1 MVYFLKGNAR
11 VIYAKLSDEDACSYD
26 TLKSALYEGFQLTA
40 EEYRKKF
47 RHTNKVS
54 TDSYKEHIVKLE
66 RYLANWVDRELSKC
80 KDNVKALK
88 DLMLRE

>member
-1 MVYFLKGNAR
+1 MHTTM
-11 VIYAKLSDEDACSYD
+11 

-40 EEYRKKF
+40 EEYCKKF
-47 RHTNKVS
+47 RHTKKVS

-66 RYLANWVDRELSKC
+66 RYLDKWVELSKC
-80 KDNVKALK
+80 EDNVKALK